1 MSKFGKGLCVL
12 VIMIMSL
19 MFVLIGCGESASTTS
34 TTNAEVTA
42 PEPPKPTYMAELYD
56 NHGNMWLNIEGNH
69 FDIEPNK
76 VKQYGYSSDGD
87 WDYWYETSSIV
98 SISIDDYDIESCGST
113 ALFYDTRLKKI
124 DLELPKEID
133 TTDESNESS
142 IEAPNDLE
150 FEDYWGLHWWWDTT
164 NTKGNVGKRLVV
176 IQSQEGDP
184 ICMFEGNE
192 VSWEI
197 PKNLPKTTEINIDGK
212 LLYVHRSNFS
222 IIDTD
227 IFEEVVNE

>member
-1 MSKFGKGLCVL
+1 MKKKFMLSFILTFIILLGVL
-12 VIMIMSL
+12 V
-19 MFVLIGCGESASTTS
+19 GCGADPSVSANSTATEEQKS
-34 TTNAEVTA
+34 
-42 PEPPKPTYMAELYD
+42 EPPKPTYMAELYD

-113 ALFYDTRLKKI
+113 ALFYDTRLEKI
-124 DLELPKEID
+124 NLELPKEVN

-142 IEAPNDLE
+142 IETPSNLE

-184 ICMFEGNE
+184 ICMFEGNK
-192 VSWEI
+192 VSWDI

-227 IFEEVVNE
+227 IFKEGVNE